1 MIRFRLHIL
10 MAEKGPG
17 RPYKI
22 KEVAEGAKLSEMTVS
37 GIYHNRYKRMDLE
50 TLDKLCV
57 FFESEPGDFLQHIPD
72 PE

>member
-1 MIRFRLHIL
+1 

-22 KEVAEGAKLSEMTVS
+22 KEVAEGAGLSEMTVA

-50 TLDKLCV
+50 TLDKLCE
-57 FFESEPGDFLQHIPD
+57 FFESKPGDLLEYMHS
-72 PE
+72 E